1 MALKNSL
8 TPASEL
14 SVCDLSKSDCKT
26 FPLDS
31 RSEIGELCLSASY
44 FARFLFFLLNFHL
57 SFSSMIM

>member
-31 RSEIGELCLSASY
+31 RSEIGELCLYASY
-44 FARFLFFLLNFHL
+44 FARFLFFC
-57 SFSSMIM
+57 